1 MTAKEFKSKIKSKM
15 KKVGTYNIAFEFG
28 IDKLADA
35 LADYEKAQE
44 AFAESGGKFVIS
56 FTNKAGAENM
66 VKNPY
71 YGTIEKLRA
80 DILAYMRELG
90 ITPAGQKKAS
100 EKGMADTKG
109 NSLAAMLKKLE

>member
-1 MTAKEFKSKIKSKM
+1 M
-15 KKVGTYNIAFEFG
+15 KKAGTYNIAFELG

-44 AFAESGGKFVIS
+44 DFAESGGEFVIS

-71 YGTIEKLRA
+71 YGTIEKLRV

-90 ITPAGQKKAS
+90 ITPTGQKKAA
-100 EKGMADTKG
+100 EKGMADGKG